1 MEAAP
6 TKVTRE
12 AREQKEDSRVTKGAG
27 TITGKVIKAA
37 QEEDKADTQEAKE
50 VTKDGPKEE
59 QIRAFTQGV
68 RPQVKQ
74 DRGLFP
80 TVKGPAINAEA
91 RAT

>member
-12 AREQKEDSRVTKGAG
+12 AREQKEDTKVTKGAG

-37 QEEDKADTQEAKE
+37 QEEEKADTQEAKE

-59 QIRAFTQGV
+59 RIRAVTQEA

-74 DRGLFP
+74 DRGSSP
-80 TVKGPAINAEA
+80 TASAPVANAAA